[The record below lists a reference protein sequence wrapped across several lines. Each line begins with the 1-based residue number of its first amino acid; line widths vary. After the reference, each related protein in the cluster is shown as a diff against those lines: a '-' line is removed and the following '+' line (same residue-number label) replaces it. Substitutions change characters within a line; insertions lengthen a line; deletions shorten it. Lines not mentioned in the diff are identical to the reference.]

1 MRPIR
6 ALLALAAVLIAAP
19 ARAEVPP
26 PPGFADLVAAV
37 QPAVVRI
44 ETLEHAATAPRGH
57 GARLAQPSQDKAP
70 PELLGAGSGFLIDA
84 EGTVVTNHHVAG
96 EAQRITV
103 TLADGRDFPA
113 RLLGSDP
120 ATDIAVL
127 RIEPPLGAP
136 PLPFLRF
143 AEGAPPRPGDWA
155 LVVGN
160 PFGLGASVS
169 LGIVSAQGRNL
180 GGLAWGELIQTDA
193 AINPGN
199 SGGPLFDAAGR
210 VAGVTTAIVTPT
222 GGSVGIGFAV
232 PAQVAAPVVT
242 ALAIEGR
249 VRRGWLGLQAQAMT
263 RELSRAM
270 GGAPPQGAL
279 VDAVVPDGPAARA
292 GLQPGDVVFAL
303 DGLPAVGPLAIAHG
317 IALRPPG
324 STATLSVWRA
334 GQERVVTALLA
345 DTPAPPPAAAAPPA
359 APEHRGYGLA
369 LGAITRAARTAQH
382 LPPEMPG
389 ALVTRVTPG
398 GTAEAAG
405 LRAGDLILGIG
416 SAAIRGPQEAAA
428 ALRAAGSAGVALRV
442 LRGDAAIYV
451 ALPAPG

>member
-6 ALLALAAVLIAAP
+6 ALLALAAILIAAP

-26 PPGFADLVAAV
+26 PPSFADLVAAV

-57 GARLAQPSQDKAP
+57 GARPVQAP

-127 RIEPPLGAP
+127 RIELPLGAP

-169 LGIVSAQGRNL
+169 LGIVSARGRNL

-199 SGGPLFDAAGR
+199 SGGPLFDATGR

-222 GGSVGIGFAV
+222 GSSVGIGFAV

-303 DGLPAVGPLAIAHG
+303 DGLPAEGPLAIAHG

-324 STATLSVWRA
+324 STAALSVWRA

-345 DTPAPPPAAAAPPA
+345 DTPAPPPPPAPPA
-359 APEHRGYGLA
+359 APEHHGYGLA

-382 LPPEMPG
+382 LPPETQG

-428 ALRAAGSAGVALRV
+428 ALRAAGGDGVALR
-442 LRGDAAIYV
+442 
-451 ALPAPG
+451 

>member
-1 MRPIR
+1 MRPTR

-57 GARLAQPSQDKAP
+57 GARPAQAP
-70 PELLGAGSGFLIDA
+70 PELLGAGSGFLVDA

-127 RIEPPLGAP
+127 RIALPLGAP
-136 PLPFLRF
+136 PLPFLSF
-143 AEGAPPRPGDWA
+143 AAGAPPRPGDWA

-169 LGIVSAQGRNL
+169 LGIVSARGRNL

-199 SGGPLFDAAGR
+199 SGGPLFDATGH

-222 GGSVGIGFAV
+222 GSSVGIGFAV

-242 ALAIEGR
+242 ALAAEGR

-279 VDAVVPDGPAARA
+279 VDAVAPDGPAARA
-292 GLQPGDVVFAL
+292 GLQPGDVITAL
-303 DGLPAVGPLAIAHG
+303 DGLPAEGPLAIAHG
-317 IALRPPG
+317 IALRAPG
-324 STATLSVWRA
+324 SAAALSVWRA
-334 GQERVVTALLA
+334 GQERVLTARLA
-345 DTPAPPPAAAAPPA
+345 ETPPPPAAAPPPV
-359 APEHRGYGLA
+359 PEHHGYGLA
-369 LGAITRAARTAQH
+369 FGPINRGARAAQH
-382 LPPEMPG
+382 LPPELQG

-405 LRAGDLILGIG
+405 LRTGDIILGIG
-416 SAAIRGPQEAAA
+416 TAAIRGPQEAAA
-428 ALRAAGSAGVALRV
+428 ALRAAGSEGVALRL
-442 LRGDAAIYV
+442 LREDAAIYV